1 MKKKFSAQEC
11 KSVLNAIAD
20 CIEQR
25 GSFFTR
31 EELRELL
38 LSSLENELREEEVRT
53 KSILDDIPFI
63 AIGNGEANSFIESLK

>member
-1 MKKKFSAQEC
+1 MKSRKFSAQEC

-38 LSSLENELREEEVRT
+38 LSSLDDELSEEART
-53 KSILDDIPFI
+53 KSILDDIPFL
-63 AIGNGEANSFIESLK
+63 AIGNGEANSFIKSLK

>member
-11 KSVLNAIAD
+11 KSALNAIAD
-20 CIEQR
+20 CIEQQ

-38 LSSLENELREEEVRT
+38 LSSLDDELSEEART

>member
-11 KSVLNAIAD
+11 KTALNAIAD

-38 LSSLENELREEEVRT
+38 LSSLNDELSEEVRT
-53 KSILDDIPFI
+53 KSILDDIPFL

>member
-1 MKKKFSAQEC
+1 MKKQFSAQEC

-38 LSSLENELREEEVRT
+38 LNSLEDELSEEVRT
-53 KSILDDIPFI
+53 KSILDDIPFL

>member
-38 LSSLENELREEEVRT
+38 LSSLDDELSEEART
-53 KSILDDIPFI
+53 KSILDDIPFF